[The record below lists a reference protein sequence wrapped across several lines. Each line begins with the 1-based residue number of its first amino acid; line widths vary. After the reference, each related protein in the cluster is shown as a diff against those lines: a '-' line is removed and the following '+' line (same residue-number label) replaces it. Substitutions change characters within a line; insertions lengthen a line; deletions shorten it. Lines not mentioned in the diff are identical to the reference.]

1 MRLLYYYGKISQF
14 NGDLTDNVSINFTRE
29 YEFDHNG
36 KGFFGGKENN
46 LQLTISTST
55 KFLPSNFWSE
65 KGKVYN
71 CTLFVGNNAAG
82 KTTILQGIILNE
94 ISADIRM
101 GNERLVVI
109 QDDGKIHAIA
119 FRRVVNGGNEESEIY
134 YSEYIP
140 NRINDKDGH
149 YEITLNKQEINDKQ
163 HCIKEDTRQ
172 DGEDNEQDE
181 LILSKLFEK
190 IRIAY
195 FSNTFSE
202 NDLLNYI
209 SLPFEF
215 FEEDGRRSSKCIK
228 NYSTAAK
235 VESLVTNET
244 NYDIKRQFQLF
255 WNSRYKEE
263 AVFALSDIARNSVG
277 DDFKKNLPEMIYIS
291 KIDLIYEL
299 GDVWKSKTYE
309 VEDVIY
315 GVSNREGNS
324 RDKKVAYL
332 ISASCILRLVKNVD
346 TAIALELLTKYIKE
360 LRKQENMNRGYFE
373 IISDLVYVL
382 FTSVAYDKDAK
393 SISLI
398 YKGNYES
405 LSSLISE
412 TINNTNS
419 EDDYKTLLKRIQN
432 AYDFG
437 YFLSELDL
445 SSKFSISFIPPE
457 PTYARYS
464 NVNWEARAK
473 IEDFSD
479 DNRKEFIELVEKY
492 ETTLQYSTKKSNRPY
507 LSFSWG
513 LSSGQENMLD
523 MLASLYRLRSN
534 SDGNTIK
541 TLQIVLDEADIGY
554 HPEWQ
559 REWFYTFPHVVEDIF
574 IDTEVE
580 DIQFILATHSP
591 LLLGDIPSR
600 CAKYVECSKDGKT
613 TIKERLYDEEGEVDT
628 FGQNLYTILRNG
640 FFLKKGAIGEIAI
653 KKSEEIAEAFR
664 LLKELANDIENGWYE
679 NRKNLDALNSNNQK
693 VSKVFLKD
701 SIEIPK
707 DKYVFKVNG
716 ADGYIIVNINAYLYY
731 IEVLINQYSGF
742 IKEHMMEEYMRTLL
756 LIDKN
761 KKETML
767 EMINNEI
774 ARLKAL
780 KKEMET
786 NYDKN

>member
-14 NGDLTDNVSINFTRE
+14 NGGITDFLSVNFSGE
-29 YEFDHNG
+29 YEFVHNG
-36 KGFFGGKENN
+36 EYFFGGKDNK
-46 LQLTISTST
+46 LQLTITTSSQ
-55 KFLPSNFWSE
+55 FLPSNFWSK

-119 FRRVVNGGNEESEIY
+119 FRRVVNGGNAESEIY
-134 YSEYIP
+134 YSVLAP
-140 NRINDKDGH
+140 SVDDNSM
-149 YEITLNKQEINDKQ
+149 NDKQ
-163 HCIKEDTRQ
+163 PI
-172 DGEDNEQDE
+172 
-181 LILSKLFEK
+181 ILKKVQKQLNLSDIFEVT
-190 IRIAY
+190 RIAY

-215 FEEDGRRSSKCIK
+215 FKEDGLRSSKCIK

-235 VESLVTNET
+235 VESLLTNGT
-244 NYDIKRQFQLF
+244 NYDIKKQFQLF

-382 FTSVAYDKDAK
+382 FTSVAYEKDAK

-419 EDDYKTLLKRIQN
+419 ADNKTLLKKIQI

-437 YFLSELDL
+437 RFLSELDL

-492 ETTLQYSTKKSNRPY
+492 ETTLQYSTKKPNRPY

-534 SDGNTIK
+534 SDENTIQ

-559 REWFYTFPHVVEDIF
+559 REWFYYFPQIVEDIF
-574 IDTEVE
+574 KDTEVK

-600 CAKYVECSKDGKT
+600 CAKYVQCSKEGKT
-613 TIKERLYDEEGEVDT
+613 TINERLYDEEGEVDT

-640 FFLKKGAIGEIAI
+640 FFLKKGAIGEIAV
-653 KKSEEIAEAFR
+653 KKSEEIAEVFKLLREFGTVLEYEKCNSEESFNKLIELKKLNDEHTRILTDAPVRTKKMKYAIICVSDSFPITDTDAKGMISNGQIKIEYGSSLVYTETLINLYSGMIKNQLMKEYTEIVNYVERVNKNCRTTRISEIDEEIKR
-664 LLKELANDIENGWYE
+664 LTKIKEKL
-679 NRKNLDALNSNNQK
+679 
-693 VSKVFLKD
+693 VSKND
-701 SIEIPK
+701 
-707 DKYVFKVNG
+707 
-716 ADGYIIVNINAYLYY
+716 
-731 IEVLINQYSGF
+731 
-742 IKEHMMEEYMRTLL
+742 
-756 LIDKN
+756 
-761 KKETML
+761 
-767 EMINNEI
+767 
-774 ARLKAL
+774 
-780 KKEMET
+780 
-786 NYDKN
+786 